1 MKKIAKTLALVA
13 GGVLFLIGLLAFLPT
28 GIVGPGGLMIRY
40 AGTPYIHIVSGLL
53 LMAVSTMGESWA
65 AFGLYMVASAHA
77 LIGGLGYAT
86 LDRVGTAT
94 LFDVLRITQADMI
107 LHGVIAVTLVICGKM
122 NTASQ
127 QVIWD

>member
-1 MKKIAKTLALVA
+1 MKKVAKTLALVA
-13 GGVLFLIGLLAFLPT
+13 GGVLFLIGVLAFLPT

-65 AFGLYMVASAHA
+65 AFGLYMVAALHA
-77 LIGGLGYAT
+77 LIGGLGYMSM
-86 LDRVGTAT
+86 DRVGTAT
-94 LFDVLRITQADMI
+94 LFDMLRITQADMI
-107 LHGVIAVTLVICGKM
+107 LHAVITVTLAICGKM